1 MTRVLVAS
9 TSAVGRAGLETL
21 ITTDRSLEVVGR
33 SATLTTLA
41 REIEDVQPD
50 VIVVQLDTRTHGR
63 FTEFPAIFGVRTG
76 LRPPAVVV
84 LADPQQS
91 ARLAQAIRSGITA
104 LLPLD
109 ATSTEMKGA
118 IEAAVAG
125 LIVVHPAFLDVL
137 PEIQPVSRQ
146 PAEIPTSPLT
156 AREVEVLNLVAQ
168 GLGNKE
174 IASRLGLSEHTVKF
188 HIGSIFN
195 KLDAS
200 TRTEAVTLGIRAGL
214 IML

>member
-9 TSAVGRAGLETL
+9 ASAVGRAGLETL
-21 ITTDRSLEVVGR
+21 IAADRSLEVVGQ
-33 SATLTTLA
+33 SATLTPLA
-41 REIEDVQPD
+41 REIEEVQPD
-50 VIVVQLDTRTHGR
+50 VIVVQLDTRTHGGLA
-63 FTEFPAIFGVRTG
+63 EFPTISRVRGG
-76 LRPPAVVV
+76 LHPPAVVV
-84 LADPQQS
+84 LADPHQS
-91 ARLAQAIRSGITA
+91 AGLAKAIRSGITA

-109 ATSTEMKGA
+109 ATSTELNGA
-118 IEAAVAG
+118 IEAAAAG

-137 PEIQPVSRQ
+137 PEVQAASRQ
-146 PAEIPTSPLT
+146 PAEMPMSPLT

-168 GLGNKE
+168 GLGNRG
-174 IASRLGLSEHTVKF
+174 IASRLRISEHTVKF

-200 TRTEAVTLGIRAGL
+200 SRTEAVALGIRAGL

>member
-1 MTRVLVAS
+1 MIRVLVAS
-9 TSAVGRAGLETL
+9 ASAVGRPGLETL
-21 ITTDRSLEVVGR
+21 IATDRSLEVVGR

-50 VIVVQLDTRTHGR
+50 VIVVQLDTRTHGGLG
-63 FTEFPAIFGVRTG
+63 EFPAIFRVRDE
-76 LRPPAVVV
+76 LDPPAVVV

-91 ARLAQAIRSGITA
+91 AGLAKAIQSGITA

-109 ATSTEMKGA
+109 ATLTEMKGA

-137 PEIQPVSRQ
+137 PEIQPASRQ
-146 PAEIPTSPLT
+146 PAEIPKSPLT

-174 IASRLGLSEHTVKF
+174 IASRLGISEHTVKF

-200 TRTEAVTLGIRAGL
+200 SRTEAVTLGIRAGS